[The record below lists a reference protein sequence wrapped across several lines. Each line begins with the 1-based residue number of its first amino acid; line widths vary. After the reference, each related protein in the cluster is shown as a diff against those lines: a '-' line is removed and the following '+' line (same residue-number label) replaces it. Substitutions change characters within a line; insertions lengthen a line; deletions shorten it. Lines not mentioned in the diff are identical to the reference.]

1 MTSRWADELAFA
13 TDLARR
19 AGAILLDSYER
30 VETIDYKSKRD
41 VVTDA
46 DYASERLV
54 IGAIKARYPGDAILA
69 EESGEHAGVLRD
81 DGSGNGRTWV
91 IDPLD
96 GTVNYA
102 NGIPFYC
109 VSIGLV
115 VDDRPTVGVILDPA
129 RDDLYAAAADGPA
142 RLDGEPVSAST
153 KQALS
158 DYVVSLAVIGR
169 GGLARERRIAP
180 QIRIHRRMGSAA
192 LALAYVANGRFDA
205 FVQNGGLSPWDV
217 AAAGLI
223 AERAGAVVTD
233 LAGGPWWNPRL
244 SGPRANV
251 VAAPAAA
258 ARRPARCVARAA
270 NHGPDSP
277 LTPALPVEDVGEH
290 PEGEG
295 RCAPHHHPAVPI
307 RPGPQRHPAR
317 DDLLNADDVGV
328 PQGGER
334 KLDDGGH
341 LGVVRHERRPGWQG
355 ADEGEQLEVADRDPD
370 RVERPHYAHVV
381 RRQADL
387 LPRLAQCGGLGPGV
401 GRVDRAAGQ
410 RHFTGVGAQVTVP
423 HGQRHDQAAVGIGI
437 DGQQGRGGARRR
449 EVAAL
454 EAAAADLPVQGAR
467 QEPLVEWDRAW
478 RGVQRTGQRIL
489 PAGLLA

>member
-1 MTSRWADELAFA
+1 MTSAWADELAFA
-13 TDLARR
+13 IDVARR

-54 IGAIKARYPGDAILA
+54 IDAIRARFPADAILA

-91 IDPLD
+91 VDPLD

-115 VDDRPTVGVILDPA
+115 VDDRPSVGVILDPA
-129 RDDLYAAAADGPA
+129 RDDMYTATLDGPA
-142 RLDGEPVSAST
+142 CLDGELVAAST
-153 KQALS
+153 KETLS

-169 GGLARERRIAP
+169 GGLSRERRIAP

-233 LAGGPWWNPRL
+233 LRGGPWWNPRI
-244 SGPRANV
+244 SGPRANI
-251 VAAPAAA
+251 VAAPAAQHGA
-258 ARRPARCVARAA
+258 LLDVLRTLKTTAQTRR
-270 NHGPDSP
+270 
-277 LTPALPVEDVGEH
+277 
-290 PEGEG
+290 
-295 RCAPHHHPAVPI
+295 
-307 RPGPQRHPAR
+307 
-317 DDLLNADDVGV
+317 
-328 PQGGER
+328 
-334 KLDDGGH
+334 
-341 LGVVRHERRPGWQG
+341 
-355 ADEGEQLEVADRDPD
+355 
-370 RVERPHYAHVV
+370 
-381 RRQADL
+381 
-387 LPRLAQCGGLGPGV
+387 
-401 GRVDRAAGQ
+401 
-410 RHFTGVGAQVTVP
+410 
-423 HGQRHDQAAVGIGI
+423 
-437 DGQQGRGGARRR
+437 
-449 EVAAL
+449 
-454 EAAAADLPVQGAR
+454 
-467 QEPLVEWDRAW
+467 
-478 RGVQRTGQRIL
+478 
-489 PAGLLA
+489 